1 MIPNLKSTWSAAGIA
16 PGRPFLLLLMGVAL
30 GSCRKE
36 TLDLTFKA
44 CPGVATVTDVEGN
57 SYRTTQIGAQCWMR
71 ENLRTE
77 KYRNGQGVDWVEGDS
92 AWLRTSV
99 GAYVYYNNNE
109 LNVEDYGVLYNQ
121 FAATDPRGLCPSGW
135 RVPTDADWS
144 ELDNVLKDADRSG
157 GVLKDTLMWDSVTV
171 AAVNFLGFGA
181 LPGGYRLS
189 SGEFGGLGIQGYW
202 WSSTN
207 SGSGRG
213 WNRQLHNVS
222 TGFYRNSKFLT
233 FGMSVRCIKE

>member
-1 MIPNLKSTWSAAGIA
+1 MIPNLKSTWSAAGMA
-16 PGRPFLLLLMGVAL
+16 LEKSFLLLLMGVAL

-44 CPGVATVTDVEGN
+44 CPGAATVTDVEGN
-57 SYRTTQIGAQCWMR
+57 SYRTTQIGDQCWMR

-77 KYRNGQGVDWVEGDS
+77 QYRNGQDVDRVEGDS
-92 AWLRTSV
+92 AWLRASV

-109 LNVEDYGVLYNQ
+109 LNGEDYGVLYNQ
-121 FAATDPRGLCPSGW
+121 FAATDPRGLYPSGW
-135 RVPTDADWS
+135 RVPTDADWL
-144 ELDNVLKDADRSG
+144 ELETVLKDTDRSG
-157 GVLKDTLMWDSVTV
+157 GVLKDTLMWDSVIV
-171 AAVNFLGFGA
+171 GAGNFMGFGA
-181 LPGGYRLS
+181 LPGGYRLP
-189 SGEFGGLGIQGYW
+189 SGEFGGKGIHGYW
-202 WSSTN
+202 WSTTS

-222 TGFYRNSKFLT
+222 ADFFRNSKFLT